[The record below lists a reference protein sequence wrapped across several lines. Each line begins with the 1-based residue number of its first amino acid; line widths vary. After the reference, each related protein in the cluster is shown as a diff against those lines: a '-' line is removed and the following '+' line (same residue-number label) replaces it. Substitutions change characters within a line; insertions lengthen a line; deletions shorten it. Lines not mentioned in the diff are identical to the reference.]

1 MLSTTAIEVLRMD
14 ARTPESALQSTR
26 IDPEKVRRAVTI
38 SKALAHEVRLSI
50 LCLLAGG
57 EKSVS
62 DICLALNLPQVR
74 ISQQLARLRR
84 DRLVGTYRVGRT
96 VLYRNSA
103 RQLGPILD
111 ALTLQA
117 KVP

>member
-1 MLSTTAIEVLRMD
+1 MD
-14 ARTPESALQSTR
+14 ARTPGSGLLPTR
-26 IDPEKVRRAVTI
+26 IDPEKVRRAAAI

-57 EKSVS
+57 ERSVS

-84 DRLVGTYRVGRT
+84 DRLVGTYRIGRT
-96 VLYRNSA
+96 ILYRISS
-103 RQLGPILD
+103 RQVGQVLD
-111 ALTLQA
+111 ALR
-117 KVP
+117 V

>member
-1 MLSTTAIEVLRMD
+1 MD
-14 ARTPESALQSTR
+14 ARTPGSGPQSTR
-26 IDPEKVRRAVTI
+26 IDPEKVRRAVSI
-38 SKALAHEVRLSI
+38 SKAMAHEVRLSI
-50 LCLLAGG
+50 LCLLTGG

-62 DICLALNLPQVR
+62 DICVALNLPQVR

-84 DRLVGTYRVGRT
+84 DRLVGTYRIGRT
-96 VLYRNSA
+96 VLYRNSS

-111 ALTLQA
+111 ALTLQS

>member
-1 MLSTTAIEVLRMD
+1 MD
-14 ARTPESALQSTR
+14 AKTPTSELQSTR
-26 IDPEKVRRAVTI
+26 LDPEKVSRAVAI

-62 DICLALNLPQVR
+62 EICLGLNLPQVR

-84 DRLVGTYRVGRT
+84 DRLVGTYRIGRT
-96 VLYRNSA
+96 ILYRISS
-103 RQLGPILD
+103 RQIRPILD
-111 ALTLQA
+111 ALSLQTRNTFDY
-117 KVP
+117 PDQCE